1 MIGFFLKRRISLFSI
16 YAIIFV
22 LGITSLVNLPIE
34 LYPEVET
41 PKLKITVYWNGISPE
56 TMEKEITRKIESAAF
71 TMKGIK
77 DVNSYSRRSQ
87 SEVTVEFE
95 RGIDLNYQEV
105 LLKESLSLIDF
116 PNGCSPPQI
125 EQESPEEFEST
136 KVPFIISVYGPY
148 SIGRMGEIAEDIK
161 GKLERTK
168 GVKRVKLYGG
178 ERSFLNIKIIHP
190 EITIFDIIEELS
202 KKNLSG
208 GEIESEGKKITITFD
223 YAISPVDLENIII
236 KGQPLKEIAEC
247 SFVQTFPSYAT
258 RINGNP
264 RITLNVEKREDAGLL
279 EVSRR
284 LRDNLKKSAF
294 PPEVE
299 VEFTE
304 DEANEIRKAMKWI
317 GLLGIISIIGVS
329 LALFSTTRNKFSILI
344 FFLTILFS
352 SLLTIIL
359 LYFTKLSLNILT
371 LSGIALGFGLVVDNS
386 IIVMENILRLKEDR
400 IIKAEEKGAS
410 KVFLPVIAATL
421 TTISVYI
428 PFLFLQENSRMYY
441 IPFALSSTY
450 TLLSSIFVSFTL
462 TPFLTKKLQ
471 PKFSYKPQLYKNILR
486 KLLNYKYLVL
496 SFSLLLIGSGIYI
509 FNNYVYKG
517 ELWGFNRPNS
527 IYIGIRPPEGSNRE
541 EIIRIIERFEEEI
554 KKDKEHEKFYTT
566 ISQQYSSIRINFSKI
581 TNEAYLLKEK
591 LINIATDFAN
601 CRIYIIGLD
610 GEPFFT
616 GGGIGVIPELSLR
629 GYNYYHLIIAAEK
642 IKNKL
647 EQNPRIKNVDM
658 NFSWYGHQKEY
669 VITPNNL
676 ISLYGLT
683 PAEAL
688 GELIQDVSFPFLLG
702 NEMINLRIFRDTLLS
717 ASEIL
722 NLPVRKGI
730 QLNNI
735 AEVYHRVSPGEIKR
749 KNQEYEKVISYE
761 YRGPYKMANNF
772 KKTFVNATHM
782 PEGFSLQ
789 EYSFSEEEEGIGK
802 KEIIITVC
810 LALFLLMAILSS
822 LYESYL
828 KPLLILLVIPI
839 SFFGVSLIY
848 FTTGINFDTSAF
860 VGLILLTGIAVNDG
874 IVLIDHLSRGKKQD
888 IEDIIERAGH
898 RFRPI
903 IITTLTTLAGLLPFV
918 FVKGDLEIF
927 SKLSLS
933 CIGGLVFS
941 TLGSLAVLP
950 IAYFILFGK
959 RNEKQNID

>member
-1 MIGFFLKRRISLFSI
+1 MIGFFLRRRISLFSI
-16 YAIIFV
+16 YATIFL

-34 LYPEVET
+34 LYPEVKT

-56 TMEKEITRKIESAAF
+56 SMEKEITRKIESAIF
-71 TMKGIK
+71 KTKGIK
-77 DVNSYSRRSQ
+77 DVVSYSRRSQ

-116 PNGCSPPQI
+116 PDGCSTPQI
-125 EQESPEEFEST
+125 EQGSPEEFKSAEA
-136 KVPFIISVYGPY
+136 PFIISVYGPY
-148 SIGRMGEIAEDIK
+148 SIGRMSEIAEDIK
-161 GKLERTK
+161 GKLERAE
-168 GVKRVKLYGG
+168 GVKKVELYGG
-178 ERSFLNIKIIHP
+178 ERAFLNIKIIYP
-190 EITIFDIIEELS
+190 EITISDIIEEFA
-202 KKNLSG
+202 KRNLSG
-208 GEIESEGKKITITFD
+208 GKIESEGKKITITFNHS
-223 YAISPVDLENIII
+223 ISHVNLENIII

-247 SFVQTFPSYAT
+247 SFIQTFPSYAS

-279 EVSRR
+279 EVSRG
-284 LRDNLKKSAF
+284 LQKSLKKSPF
-294 PPEVE
+294 PPGVE

-304 DEANEIRKAMKWI
+304 DEANEIREAMKWI

-386 IIVMENILRLKEDR
+386 IIVMENILRLKGDR
-400 IIKAEEKGAS
+400 ITKAEEKGAS

-428 PFLFLQENSRMYY
+428 PFLFFQESTRMYY

-462 TPFLTKKLQ
+462 TPFLTKKLK
-471 PKFSYKPQLYKNILR
+471 PRFSYKPELYNNILR
-486 KLLNYKYLVL
+486 KLLNYKYIVL
-496 SFSLLLIGSGIYI
+496 SFSLILIGGGIYI
-509 FNNYVYKG
+509 FKNYVYKG
-517 ELWGFNRPNS
+517 ELWRFNRPNS
-527 IYIGIRPPEGSNRE
+527 IYMGIRPPEGSNRE

-554 KKDKEHEKFYTT
+554 KKHKEYEKFYTT
-566 ISQQYSSIRINFSKI
+566 ISNQYSSIIIKFKKN
-581 TNEAYLLKEK
+581 TNEAYLLKER
-591 LINIATDFAN
+591 LINIAVNFSN
-601 CRIYIIGLD
+601 CRIYIQGLD

-616 GGGIGVIPELSLR
+616 GGGMGGIPELSLQ
-629 GYNYYHLIIAAEK
+629 GYNYYHLMIEAEK
-642 IKNKL
+642 IKRKL
-647 EQNPRIKNVDM
+647 DENPRIKNVDI
-658 NFSWYGHQKEY
+658 NFSWYGNQKEY
-669 VITPNNL
+669 VMSPNNL

-683 PAEAL
+683 PTEASSA
-688 GELIQDVSFPFLLG
+688 LIQDVSFPFLLD
-702 NEMINLRIFRDTLLS
+702 NKMINLRIFRDTLLS

-722 NLPVRKGI
+722 NLPVKKGI

-735 AEVYHRVSPGEIKR
+735 AEVYQRLSPGEIKR
-749 KNQEYEKVISYE
+749 KNQEYEKIISYE
-761 YRGPYKMANNF
+761 YRGPYKMAKDF
-772 KKTFVNATHM
+772 KKAFINTTQM

-789 EYSFSEEEEGIGK
+789 EYTGFSEEDEGIGK

-810 LALFLLMAILSS
+810 LSLFLLMVILSS

-828 KPLLILLVIPI
+828 KPLLILFVIPI
-839 SFFGVSLIY
+839 SFFGISLIY
-848 FTTGINFDTSAF
+848 SITGINFDTSAF

-874 IVLIDHLSRGKKQD
+874 IVLIDHLNRGKKQN

-903 IITTLTTLAGLLPFV
+903 IITTLTTLAGFLPFV
-918 FVKGDLEIF
+918 FVKGNLEIF

-933 CIGGLVFS
+933 CIGGLIFS

-950 IAYFILFGK
+950 VAYFILFGK
-959 RNEKQNID
+959 K